1 MGFFAKP
8 KHCVF
13 SAISGT
19 ITLNGEPVKH
29 ARLVRTGKLGHAKT
43 GVVDETTTDENGYF
57 SLPNMF
63 QSASEFGGLAMFIIF
78 QKIEISHNN
87 QIALIWSGSKYDGE
101 IGSEN
106 RGNTLDVICELSMEM
121 RSLFIN
127 SGQYHTNCLW
137 DVEKDPVEDWSDKLF
152 D

>member
-43 GVVDETTTDENGYF
+43 DVVDETTTDENGYF

-63 QSASEFGGLAMFIIF
+63 QSASEAGGLAMFIIF
-78 QKIEISHNN
+78 Q
-87 QIALIWSGSKYDGE
+87 QITVEHEGAIHRIWSGNKMDSGVNTE
-101 IGSEN
+101 G
-106 RGNTLDVICELSMEM
+106 RGKPLNITCELINEDEVKNVQGNSFITKCDLGVELDVIEDQSNN
-121 RSLFIN
+121 LF
-127 SGQYHTNCLW
+127 G
-137 DVEKDPVEDWSDKLF
+137 
-152 D
+152 